1 MGEFE
6 ESIRMAKRRKSSGAS
21 GSKRSS
27 LKGISTKD
35 LAREMRSRQRKLGT
49 LHKRRDTLLRRARVI
64 ENEIS
69 ELGGELSSVSLS
81 GGKGGR
87 RGGGKR
93 FKNDMSL
100 VDALHKA
107 LKGKQLGVTEV
118 MNAVLEGGYKTSAE
132 NFRVMVNQA
141 LLKHT
146 DKFKKVS
153 RGLYTAQ

>member
-1 MGEFE
+1 
-6 ESIRMAKRRKSSGAS
+6 MAKRRKSSGSA
-21 GSKRSS
+21 GSTRSS
-27 LKGISTKD
+27 LKSISTKD

-49 LHKRRDTLLRRARVI
+49 LHKRRDNLLRRAHAI
-64 ENEIS
+64 ESEIS

-93 FKNDMSL
+93 FKNSMSL

-118 MNAVLEGGYKTSAE
+118 MNAVLQSGYKTSAE

-146 DKFKKVS
+146 DKFKKVA
-153 RGLYTAQ
+153 RGLYTAH

>member
-1 MGEFE
+1 
-6 ESIRMAKRRKSSGAS
+6 MAKRRKAS
-21 GSKRSS
+21 ASARSS

-49 LHKRRDTLLRRARVI
+49 LHKRRDNLLRKAGVL

-69 ELGGELSSVSLS
+69 ALGGELSSVSLS
-81 GGKGGR
+81 SGKAGR

-93 FKNDMSL
+93 FKNSMSL

-107 LKGKQLGVTEV
+107 LKGKELGVSEV
-118 MNAVLEGGYKTSAE
+118 MKAVLDDGYKTSAE

-153 RGLYTAQ
+153 RGLYTAL

>member
-1 MGEFE
+1 
-6 ESIRMAKRRKSSGAS
+6 MAKRRKAS
-21 GSKRSS
+21 ASARTS
-27 LKGISTKD
+27 LKGVSTKD

-49 LHKRRDTLLRRARVI
+49 LHKRRDNLLRRASVL

-69 ELGGELSSVSLS
+69 ALGGELSAASLS
-81 GGKGGR
+81 SGKASR

-93 FKNDMSL
+93 FKNSMSL
-100 VDALHKA
+100 VEALHKA
-107 LKGKQLGVTEV
+107 LKGKELGVSEV
-118 MNAVLEGGYKTSAE
+118 MQAVLQNGYKTSAE

-153 RGLYTAQ
+153 RGLYTAL